1 MEDNFKHYQN
11 MVDSKKNMFMLF
23 RSSPFLNFSSNLCSL
38 YHFED
43 APARHKESQHDLQ
56 SPRKLSQLIELSGVS
71 PIIDKKNYIQPKIA
85 KEHQNLLQK
94 MLGKTLLAFPRKLT
108 RFSCCFKTKL
118 FVAQMWFQNLIQDW
132 NWKDDES
139 KKLII
144 VEVLQK
150 F

>member
-1 MEDNFKHYQN
+1 
-11 MVDSKKNMFMLF
+11 
-23 RSSPFLNFSSNLCSL
+23 
-38 YHFED
+38 
-43 APARHKESQHDLQ
+43 LQ

-144 VEVLQK
+144 VEVFQK